1 METKN
6 NHLNPWNFFLYLYA
20 LQQQQEITV
29 FDWSVG
35 LVGTI
40 NKKNKTKKTNKK
52 KKCIPLIT
60 LLVVMV
66 MHILLLAEAYSEP
79 CQTSKMKSLA
89 KIVNSF

>member
-1 METKN
+1 MLFN
-6 NHLNPWNFFLYLYA
+6 
-20 LQQQQEITV
+20 
-29 FDWSVG
+29 S
-35 LVGTI
+35 
-40 NKKNKTKKTNKK
+40 NKKSLSLIDLLDSWAPLTKKTKQKKQTRK

-60 LLVVMV
+60 LLVAMV

>member
-6 NHLNPWNFFLYLYA
+6 NHLNPWNFFLYLYGL
-20 LQQQQEITV
+20 LQKQEITV
-29 FDWSVG
+29 FNWSVG
-35 LVGTI
+35 LMGTI
-40 NKKNKTKKTNKK
+40 KKK

-60 LLVVMV
+60 LLVVKV